1 MHNEVYGCAVIY
13 PVLLSTYRFKN
24 ELRYVCIVLVS
35 THVFETS
42 DVT

>member
-1 MHNEVYGCAVIY
+1 MHNEVYGCAEI
-13 PVLLSTYRFKN
+13 YRFKN
-24 ELRYVCIVLVS
+24 DLRYVCIVLVS